1 MTATVVI
8 QEGNG
13 ASVTWTTITQG
24 RYCTA
29 DTYNPGD
36 NYVCVVPTSGFNYS
50 YWKHHRMYASGS
62 FTRITNI
69 RWFTS
74 GSVKTN
80 WQLGTGGM
88 LLVGKRDSGDN
99 GCPEANYEQAIGV
112 QGTTGYDIGDSSNG
126 HPYYKSQS
134 TPAVDA
140 DNYTSANPLTVDTST
155 YTAAFGSKAVVTQ
168 IKIAP
173 DATQGDK
180 PNETFTFRYDE
191 I

>member
-99 GCPEANYEQAIGV
+99 GCPEANYAQASGV
-112 QGTTGYDIGDSSNG
+112 QGTTGYYIGDSSNG
-126 HPYYKSQS
+126 HPYYMSQS

-140 DNYTSANPLTVDTST
+140 DNYTSANPLIVDTST

-191 I
+191 V